1 MTESEKRNDY
11 WQRQS
16 KENTQKEIKKID
28 KERNKKKQE

>member
-16 KENTQKEIKKID
+16 KKNAKKEIKKID
-28 KERNKKKQE
+28 KKNKKK

>member
-16 KENTQKEIKKID
+16 KKNAKKEIKKID
-28 KERNKKKQE
+28 KESKKK

>member
-16 KENTQKEIKKID
+16 KKNAKKEIKKID
-28 KERNKKKQE
+28 KKKKK

>member
-16 KENTQKEIKKID
+16 KKNAKKEIKQID
-28 KERNKKKQE
+28 KEKKKKKK

>member
-16 KENTQKEIKKID
+16 KKNVKKEIKQID
-28 KERNKKKQE
+28 KEKKKKK

>member
-16 KENTQKEIKKID
+16 KKNAKKEIKNINKNKD
-28 KERNKKKQE
+28 KK